1 MRALFDLG
9 VAGWCIPGKI
19 AEIAMF
25 RPAREILS
33 EYRIPGVEF
42 IPRFDALLSQK
53 PSRYRYFVLNY

>member
-1 MRALFDLG
+1 
-9 VAGWCIPGKI
+9 
-19 AEIAMF
+19 MF